1 MLHAISVFFGLIA
14 ALFMECVLFAVVS
27 SVFCLIPGGIL
38 VTLYFLKVIR
48 WTVPAHGAEPEQYLS
63 VSLLMKISWIGSFAG
78 FVIAFA
84 SFFAADKWDFF
95 TFPDR
100 VRDGQAAF
108 GLIFSG
114 PLTGLLGSAITA
126 FAYRLIF
133 CVSTEELTIAPWLYS
148 GNRRTANRV
157 TVASV
162 LLALLCGLFVCA
174 FSLNCW
180 LVHPGPW

>member
-1 MLHAISVFFGLIA
+1 
-14 ALFMECVLFAVVS
+14 
-27 SVFCLIPGGIL
+27 
-38 VTLYFLKVIR
+38 
-48 WTVPAHGAEPEQYLS
+48 
-63 VSLLMKISWIGSFAG
+63 
-78 FVIAFA
+78 
-84 SFFAADKWDFF
+84 
-95 TFPDR
+95 
-100 VRDGQAAF
+100 
-108 GLIFSG
+108 
-114 PLTGLLGSAITA
+114 LTGLLGSAITA